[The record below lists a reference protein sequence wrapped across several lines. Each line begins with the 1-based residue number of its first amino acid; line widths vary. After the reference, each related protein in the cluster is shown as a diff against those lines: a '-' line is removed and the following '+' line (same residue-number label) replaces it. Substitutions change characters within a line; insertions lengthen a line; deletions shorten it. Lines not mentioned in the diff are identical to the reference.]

1 MSSAATSN
9 PATVAATR
17 PQPARPQTARG
28 HPSAAAAASHPAVPA
43 LAISSAQSGAMTARV
58 AAPTGTPP
66 DTARTA
72 PPTGRSA
79 APPSIVEN
87 PEGGQTID
95 KTIIP
100 DTKTLLYA
108 AKIATEKDK
117 PILLDYYVDSIQGNA
132 YLGVSKETPTENI
145 LIKNR
150 QEFTSPIVKKQMV
163 GNPQVRADIIVETE
177 NSIYIVSS
185 KIQKA
190 SY

>member
-1 MSSAATSN
+1 MSSATTTSN

-17 PQPARPQTARG
+17 PQTARPQTARG
-28 HPSAAAAASHPAVPA
+28 ATAATSQQIVPVGA
-43 LAISSAQSGAMTARV
+43 QPQSGAITARAPAP
-58 AAPTGTPP
+58 AAAP

-72 PPTGRSA
+72 PATARSG
-79 APPSIVEN
+79 PPPIVEN

-108 AKIATEKDK
+108 SKIATEKDK
-117 PILLDYYVDSIQGNA
+117 PILLDYYVDSIQGRA
-132 YLGVSKETPTENI
+132 YLGVSKESPTENI